1 MQSQIKVKILIVDD
15 ESDIVDSLRRYFEIR
30 SEHVRVYGASSFA
43 EAMFK
48 LQNDNIEVLITDVGL
63 GKKDGIELYR
73 SIGLDRTIKKPKQVY
88 FMSCAVNVDKFKD
101 VQGKYRVFQKP
112 LNFEI
117 IWSAIAKQFPNI
129 AKGS

>member
-1 MQSQIKVKILIVDD
+1 MQSQFKVKILIVDD
-15 ESDIVDSLRRYFEIR
+15 EADIVDSLRRYLEIR
-30 SEHVRVYGASSFA
+30 SDRVRVYSAGSFT

-88 FMSCAVNVDKFKD
+88 FMSGSVNVDMFKD
-101 VQGKYRVFQKP
+101 LQGKFRVLQKP

-117 IWSAIAKQFPNI
+117 LWESIAKQFPSI
-129 AKGS
+129 EKAS